1 MTAMLRPAAVCLTLM
16 VVASIVPGA
25 FAADEST
32 QPAPGEVGRA
42 AAEAQQPIL
51 VGKVVHVYDGD
62 TIRVQLGSGPI
73 VVRLHSID
81 TPEHDQPWGP
91 EATAALA
98 GRVQGRQVSLAVVT
112 QDSYER
118 LVADV
123 FVDEENVNAWMV
135 RQGNAWAYRHYLED
149 ERFCTWEAEA
159 RAAGRGLW
167 SQPSDNWRAPWQG
180 RAAGRGEPVAY
191 TDYRNETVA
200 QCMAAMPASVQP
212 AKATEGSAHA
222 GTSGVK
228 VPAPVTPHHGDC
240 LIKGNISPGG
250 RIYHVPGSDSY
261 DKTRIDEARGERW
274 FCTEAEARAAGWRPP
289 VER

>member
-1 MTAMLRPAAVCLTLM
+1 M
-16 VVASIVPGA
+16 VVASTITGA
-25 FAADEST
+25 FAGDEST
-32 QPAPGEVGRA
+32 LPTPSELQEVAAP
-42 AAEAQQPIL
+42 AQQPIL

-62 TIRVQLGSGPI
+62 TIKVQLDSGPI

-98 GRVQGRQVSLAVVT
+98 ARVQGRQVSLDVVT

-123 FVDEENVNAWMV
+123 FIGEQNINAWMV
-135 RQGNAWAYRHYLED
+135 QQGNAWAYRYYLED
-149 ERFCTWEAEA
+149 ERFCAWEVEA

-167 SQPSDNWRAPWQG
+167 SQPPHTWHAPWQW
-180 RAAGRGEPVAY
+180 RAAGRGEPVSY

-200 QCMAAMPASVQP
+200 QCMDAMPATVQP
-212 AKATEGSAHA
+212 SKATAGSADA

-228 VPAPVTPHHGDC
+228 VPASVTPPHGNC

-261 DKTRIDEARGERW
+261 DETRIDEARGERW
-274 FCTEAEARAAGWRPP
+274 FCTEAEAREAGWRPA
-289 VER
+289 R